1 MQQYDVTNIEA
12 IVRQVLEN
20 FENYTYTDTKGTIQ
34 KEARAAYLVEKQ
46 NIQVKTYPIPE
57 INEDEVLVKVEGCG
71 VCGTDVHEY
80 KNDPFGLILAVLG
93 HEGTG
98 HIVKLG
104 KNVKQDM
111 LGKTLAVSDKV
122 VTCVTLTGD
131 DEYTTLKSE
140 KANLSANMDVYGLLP
155 DDDYRFNG

>member
-1 MQQYDVTNIEA
+1 MDGKRRNNSWRGTVCAAQCNRAFNWRIGRVAWCLNTMRPIPIIDEALLLQQYDVTNIEA

-80 KNDPFGLILAVLG
+80 KNDPFGLIPAVLG

-104 KNVKQDM
+104 KNVKQ
-111 LGKTLAVSDKV
+111 AV
-122 VTCVTLTGD
+122 
-131 DEYTTLKSE
+131 
-140 KANLSANMDVYGLLP
+140 
-155 DDDYRFNG
+155 F